1 MKRIYLIAS
10 ALLLITTKC
19 SDDFLV
25 RAPQNQI
32 TTESFWKTEQ
42 DATLAV
48 NSIYDALQT
57 DMGYRLG
64 GFMFGD
70 IAGDD
75 MACFDGDWFVAHD
88 NFTVNPGNLQVKRA
102 WRAWWAG
109 VARANTVLERVPAI
123 DMDETL
129 KQRLL
134 NEARFLRGV
143 SYFNIVTIWGDAPL
157 MDHEMDNGEILSVTR
172 QPQAEIWALIEQDF
186 HDAEALPVSIP
197 GEEGRATKGAAKA
210 FLSRSYLYQGKFQ
223 QAADKAKEVI
233 DMGVYALH
241 DEYIK
246 NYQTQYEN
254 GIESIFEVQFIAGTG
269 GWGNNEGNWVPSYS
283 GPSGSA
289 YVASGAWGIV
299 VPAANSKNIYETD
312 DKRRAVNLFEE
323 GSVYN
328 NIPYDP
334 KWSQTGLNL
343 AKYIV
348 GDPPVAT
355 EGAIDAERNMPIIR
369 YAEVLLI
376 YAEAL
381 NELNQTPAA
390 EPFLNLV
397 RHRAGLDDVSG
408 LTQQSMRDAIMQER
422 RVEFFGE
429 GHRFFDLRRWGKLKE
444 YVHDIAGKENYIEPK
459 NLYFPIPQDERDL
472 NPGLTQNT
480 GY

>member
-1 MKRIYLIAS
+1 MKRIFLIAS
-10 ALLLITTKC
+10 VFLFVTIRC
-19 SDDFLV
+19 SDEFLV
-25 RAPQNQI
+25 RPPQNQI
-32 TTESFWKTEQ
+32 TTESFWKTDQ
-42 DATLAV
+42 DAILAV

-64 GFMFGD
+64 GLMFGD

-75 MACFDGDWFVAHD
+75 MTCFDGEWFVPHD
-88 NFTVNPGNLQVKRA
+88 NFTVNASNTQVKRA

-109 VARANTVLERVPAI
+109 VARANAVLDHVPSI
-123 DMDETL
+123 NMDETL

-134 NEARFLRGV
+134 NEAKFLRGV

-157 MDHEMDNGEILSVTR
+157 MIHEVDNADIFTVTR
-172 QPQAEIWALIEQDF
+172 QPQSEIWAQIEQDF

-210 FLSRSYLYQGKFQ
+210 FLSRTYLYQSKFQ

-233 DMGVYALH
+233 DLGVYKLH
-241 DEYIK
+241 DDYIR

-254 GIESIFEVQFIAGTG
+254 GVESVFEVQFVAGTG

-283 GPSGSA
+283 GPSGSS

-299 VPAANSKNIYETD
+299 VPAANSKNIYEAN
-312 DKRRAVNLFEE
+312 DKRRAVNLFEA

-328 NIPYDP
+328 KIAYDP
-334 KWSQTGLNL
+334 KWSQTGLSL

-348 GDPPVAT
+348 GDPPVST
-355 EGAIDAERNMPIIR
+355 EGPVDAERNMPIIR

-381 NELNQTPAA
+381 NELNHTATA
-390 EPFLNLV
+390 EPFLNQV
-397 RHRAGLDDVSG
+397 RHRAGLDDISG
-408 LTQQSMRDAIMQER
+408 LTQQSFRDAIMQER

-429 GHRFFDLRRWGKLKE
+429 GHRFFDLRRWGKVKE
-444 YVHDIAGKENYIEPK
+444 YVHDLAGKENYIEPK

-472 NPGLTQNT
+472 NPGLEQNT